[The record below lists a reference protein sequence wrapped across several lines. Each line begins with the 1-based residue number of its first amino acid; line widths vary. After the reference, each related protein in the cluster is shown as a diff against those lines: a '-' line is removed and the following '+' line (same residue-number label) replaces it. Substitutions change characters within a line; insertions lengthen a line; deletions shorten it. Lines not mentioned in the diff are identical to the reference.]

1 MLKMTFFNRS
11 LIRDRNVVIITH
23 HPSEMLNSLFSL
35 TGGKKPEHINK
46 KVEKKQNLL
55 ILPSVLVEI
64 RKITHGAF
72 CLMFKMCIFHIS
84 VNSSLTGDKNLITT
98 TLHPSELLNYLFSL
112 TRVNKP
118 GYVNRKIEKI
128 KIYLSTLPL
137 GLVEKRK
144 NIPGR
149 EKF

>member
-1 MLKMTFFNRS
+1 
-11 LIRDRNVVIITH
+11 
-23 HPSEMLNSLFSL
+23 
-35 TGGKKPEHINK
+35 
-46 KVEKKQNLL
+46 
-55 ILPSVLVEI
+55 
-64 RKITHGAF
+64 
-72 CLMFKMCIFHIS
+72 MCIFHIS